1 MVEGVTIKWQGK
13 EYAIPVSTDDTV
25 LSLKRKIEAETAVQP
40 KRQKLLGLKAK
51 AGGLAGDDVSI
62 GDIILKP
69 NQKIMMMGYGSAPHP
84 RFPALFAQGP
94 CSGCSVFWK
103 SPDCAWPL
111 CRIRPL

>member
-13 EYAIPVSTDDTV
+13 EYAIPISTDDTV

-40 KRQKLLGLKAK
+40 KRQKLLGLKPK

-69 NQKIMMMGYGSAPHP
+69 NQKIMMMGYGSAHRPP
-84 RFPALFAQGP
+84 FLTCLRRGSAQIFA
-94 CSGCSVFWK
+94 
-103 SPDCAWPL
+103 
-111 CRIRPL
+111 